1 MILVEF
7 GVEVCSALIPKEG
20 SAPSPASPGHQAPG
34 PFTMTSPGGHPRAEV
49 ELETESNSKVCPEE
63 RSSWKP
69 LLLQLNEEIILLKV
83 VSGDHTQRWHDFYR
97 SNSIMQREKTLSEQQ
112 HPRGPPDPHMGWCF
126 VTWAARLPIQ
136 AEPEEPGE
144 KKKSHWDW
152 APVNLLRQEGK
163 MGGSGCWYPQ
173 DKRAVMS
180 KCSQFF
186 GRVLKMVRTLISAI

>member
-20 SAPSPASPGHQAPG
+20 SAPSPASPGHQAQG

-49 ELETESNSKVCPEE
+49 ESETESNSKVCPEE

-112 HPRGPPDPHMGWCF
+112 HPRGPPDPHGLVFCHLSSQ
-126 VTWAARLPIQ
+126 APHSGRARR
-136 AEPEEPGE
+136 AWG
-144 KKKSHWDW
+144 KKSLTGIELLSTFWD
-152 APVNLLRQEGK
+152 RRGK
-163 MGGSGCWYPQ
+163 WEDQVAGIPKIKGQLCQNAASSLGGFWKWY
-173 DKRAVMS
+173 
-180 KCSQFF
+180 
-186 GRVLKMVRTLISAI
+186 VR